1 MRAINKTSLLTGTA
15 LSLALLSTGG
25 AAVAQSTLALEEIV
39 VTAQRRESTLLQAPI
54 AVSAF
59 DANEIERRQSF
70 NVVDIVNNVPNLIG
84 NNNIGQGT
92 ATTVFLRGVGTTE
105 SIVTVDP
112 GMGFYIDDVYMAR
125 QGVNNFSLFDV
136 ERVEVLR
143 GPQGTLYGRNTN
155 AGAIKIISQKPH
167 AEKEF
172 AGEVSYGRFNRL
184 NTKAS
189 VNGAFND
196 RTFVRLTGIAQ
207 WGDGY
212 TANDVLGR
220 DVNDRETY
228 GTRAQIRILPNEDLT
243 VDLAFD
249 WSESKAAGLY
259 GKDIL
264 GFTRPFNGDLYSSD
278 SSVDTTN
285 VGSAW
290 GVAANISY
298 DISETTNFQS
308 ITSWRNTFQSWNLD
322 LTDQPVSIFNLF
334 TINDSDQLSQEFKF
348 SGTAFDDRLEYSTG
362 VFYFEEDSFSFIGD
376 QINLFFGPGA
386 RLPLPFFSRD
396 YDVGIKSYAAFAEG
410 TYSLTDDLRLIVGGR
425 ITRDEKTLDIIH
437 KVGGTVGLV
446 SDGPIVDWDSATL
459 LALGTPTEQNFS
471 EFTPRLGLQYDI
483 TEDVNV
489 FAMFTRGFKSGG
501 WAARTNNPAE
511 VTAFEPEIVDN
522 YEVGLKSSLLDGQVR
537 LAFDAFYYDYTNLF
551 NSATGASGNFIV
563 ATNDAEVYGLEG
575 EITARITEN
584 LDIFGNFGIQEGKY
598 IGVDPELAGSVVGGE
613 LQRLPGFSAQ
623 LGFSYVQPVNDDWNA
638 RVNADYNYSDS
649 HFTNLQNTPAA
660 QSGTIDLVS
669 AALNF
674 EREDQSLSFGV
685 SCRNCLDDEYIS
697 QSLDFSGL
705 GFLTVYPGEPM
716 TWLFTIKTRL

>member
-1 MRAINKTSLLTGTA
+1 MRAINKSLLLTGTA

-25 AAVAQSTLALEEIV
+25 AAVAQSTLSLEEIV
-39 VTAQRRESTLLQAPI
+39 VTAQRRESTLLEAPI

-84 NNNIGQGT
+84 NNNIGQNT

-155 AGAIKIISQKPH
+155 AGAIKIISQKPT
-167 AEKEF
+167 EDKEF
-172 AGEVSYGRFNRL
+172 AGEVSYGRYNRL
-184 NTKAS
+184 NAKAS
-189 VNGAFND
+189 VNGAMND
-196 RTFVRLTGIAQ
+196 RTFFRLTGIAQ
-207 WGDGY
+207 YGDGY
-212 TANDVLGR
+212 TDNEVLGK
-220 DVNDRETY
+220 DVNDREVY
-228 GTRAQIRILPNEDLT
+228 GTRAQLRILPNEDLT
-243 VDLAFD
+243 VDLSFD
-249 WSESKAAGLY
+249 WSQSTARGLY

-264 GFTRPFNGDLYSSD
+264 GFTRPFDGDLYSVD
-278 SSVDTTN
+278 SSIDTEN
-285 VGSAW
+285 IGRAW
-290 GVAANISY
+290 GMAANISY
-298 DISETTNFQS
+298 DINETTNFQS
-308 ITSWRNTFQSWNLD
+308 ITSWRNTYQSWNLD
-322 LTDQPVSIFNLF
+322 LTDQPVSIFNLY

-348 SGTAFDDRLEYSTG
+348 SGTMADDRLEYNAG
-362 VFYFEEDSFSFIGD
+362 LFYFEENSYSFIGD
-376 QINLFFGPGA
+376 EINLFIAPTI
-386 RLPLPFFSRD
+386 RVPLPFFSRD
-396 YDVGIKSYAAFAEG
+396 YDVGVKSYAAFAEG

-425 ITRDEKTLDIIH
+425 FTRDEKTLDIIH

-446 SDGPIVDWDSATL
+446 SDGPIIDWDSDTL
-459 LALGTPTEQNFS
+459 RGLGTPTEQDFN
-471 EFTPRLGLQYDI
+471 EFTPRVGLQYDI
-483 TEDVNV
+483 NDDVNV

-501 WAARTNNPAE
+501 WTARTNNPAE
-511 VTAFEPEIVDN
+511 VTAFAPEIVDN

-537 LAFDAFYYDYTNLF
+537 LNLDAFYYDYTNLF
-551 NSATGASGNFIV
+551 NSATGAGGNFIV

-598 IGVDPELAGSVVGGE
+598 IDVDPALAGVVVGDD

-623 LGFSYVQPVNDDWNA
+623 LGFSYVQPVNNDWNA
-638 RVNADYNYSDS
+638 RINADYNYSDS

-660 QSGTIDLVS
+660 KSGTIDLVS
-669 AALNF
+669 AAINF
-674 EREDQSLSFGV
+674 EREDGSLSVGV
-685 SCRNCLDDEYIS
+685 SCRNCIDDEYIS